1 LKQPSGARV
10 LIAGG
15 GVAALEAVLTL
26 QELADGPLQIT
37 LLAPGRYFEYTP
49 LSVAEPFDLGRAHRF
64 ELAELLRERGVEVI
78 EDALESVDA
87 ERREVRTAAGA
98 TLPYAALL
106 LAIGAGRRS
115 ALPGAITFSGAR
127 TSSDV
132 RRLLREAEQGTLRRL
147 IFAVPPGVTWSLP
160 AYELA
165 LMTSAH
171 LAERDVSTSVS
182 IVTPEPRPVDAFGA
196 RASGAV
202 GEMLALRG
210 IAFHTATALRVE
222 GGQLILE
229 HGEPIPAEAV
239 VALPRLLAPQIAGL
253 PGDEEGFIP
262 VDEYGRVRG
271 LGAVYAAGD
280 ATSFPLKQGGIAT
293 QQADAA
299 AAAIAAELGFAVS
312 PTPFRPVLRGLLLTG
327 RAPRYLRA
335 EVLSGRASRST
346 AQEDAIWW
354 PPAKIAGRRLGPFL
368 ALHGVPGGPPPDA
381 VALELE
387 AAADEGGTQP
397 ASG

>member
-1 LKQPSGARV
+1 
-10 LIAGG
+10 
-15 GVAALEAVLTL
+15 
-26 QELADGPLQIT
+26 
-37 LLAPGRYFEYTP
+37 
-49 LSVAEPFDLGRAHRF
+49 
-64 ELAELLRERGVEVI
+64 
-78 EDALESVDA
+78 
-87 ERREVRTAAGA
+87 
-98 TLPYAALL
+98 
-106 LAIGAGRRS
+106 
-115 ALPGAITFSGAR
+115 
-127 TSSDV
+127 
-132 RRLLREAEQGTLRRL
+132 
-147 IFAVPPGVTWSLP
+147 
-160 AYELA
+160 
-165 LMTSAH
+165 M
-171 LAERDVSTSVS
+171 
-182 IVTPEPRPVDAFGA
+182 DAFGA

-312 PTPFRPVLRGLLLTG
+312 PTPFPPGAAGAAAHRPRAALPARRGPQRAGQPIDRPRGRNLVAAGEDRRAPPGPLPGAARRTG
-327 RAPRYLRA
+327 R
-335 EVLSGRASRST
+335 
-346 AQEDAIWW
+346 
-354 PPAKIAGRRLGPFL
+354 PAAGRRCLG
-368 ALHGVPGGPPPDA
+368 AGGSGRRGRNSARKRLIRAARVLSQVSAADRVGSRPA
-381 VALELE
+381 
-387 AAADEGGTQP
+387 AAADLPELAAPAATPERSGVAQLAKEWASPGRGTRGSP
-397 ASG
+397 HAPSRR